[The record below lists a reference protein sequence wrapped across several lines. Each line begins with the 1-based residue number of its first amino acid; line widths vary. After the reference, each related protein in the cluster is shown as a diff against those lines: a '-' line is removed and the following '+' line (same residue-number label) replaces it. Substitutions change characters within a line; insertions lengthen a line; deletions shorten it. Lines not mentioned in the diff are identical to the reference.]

1 MDGWMDGW
9 RRPNHMRSLFGRPK
23 AMAPVNFRRLPGD
36 FHSVAKQASLSVAFW
51 SDFRRFWK
59 PKWTL
64 KFNFFKLF
72 FDMFFDRMLASIFAS
87 FFEAPD

>member
-1 MDGWMDGW
+1 MDGW
-9 RRPNHMRSLFGRPK
+9 RRPNHMPCLMDALQ
-23 AMAPVNFRRLPGD
+23 AMPSVDLRQVARR
-36 FHSVAKQASLSVAFW
+36 FHSVAKQASFRVAFW
-51 SDFRRFWK
+51 SDFRGFRR
-59 PKWTL
+59 PKWPL